1 MRSFIRA
8 CGLSAFLVVAAVPAW
23 AQAVHSVQFGL
34 GSVFPAGFDARSG
47 SDVLLRNAIGEA
59 LPGDPLLTDALAFS
73 MGDFN
78 SLKVMGEWNVTFGD
92 RIEFGAGLGY
102 YRQTVPTVYYDL
114 EDQNGFEIFQEL
126 SLRVVPVT
134 GVVRFMPFG
143 RAGQVQPYVGA
154 GLAALTYRYI
164 EAGDFVDGE
173 TLEIFTERYSV
184 TGVTLGGILLGGV
197 KLPINGDI
205 YSLNIEG
212 RYQFGSGDTNAN
224 LSDDQP
230 QFLADKIDLS
240 GGQLNFTFQIR
251 F

>member
-1 MRSFIRA
+1 MRSFIPLLGA
-8 CGLSAFLVVAAVPAW
+8 VVTLCMAATPVS

-34 GSVFPAGFDARSG
+34 GGVFPAGFDSRHSE
-47 SDVLLRNAIGEA
+47 DVLLRNAIGEA
-59 LPGDPLLTDALAFS
+59 LPADPTLTDALAFS

-78 SLKVMGEWNVTFGD
+78 SLHVMGEWNITFGD

-114 EDQNGFEIFQEL
+114 EDQNGFDIFQEL

-134 GVVRFMPFG
+134 GLVRFMPFG

-154 GLAALTYRYI
+154 GLSALSFRYI

-173 TLEIFTERYSV
+173 TLEIFTDRYAK
-184 TGVTLGGILLGGV
+184 TGVTLGGLLLGGV
-197 KLPINGDI
+197 KLPISGDI

-212 RYQFGSGDTNAN
+212 RYQFGAGDTGGINN
-224 LSDDQP
+224 G
-230 QFLADKIDLS
+230 FLADKIDLS